1 MPKFL
6 RAFLAATLAI
16 ASFGAIAQSYPG
28 RPVKMLVGYAA
39 GGGMD
44 SLARV
49 LAAKLTE
56 TLGQQVL
63 VENRA
68 GASGAVAADAMIKS
82 LADGYTIYAA
92 ESGALIL
99 PGINPKISYDPVRNF
114 LPVGGVATLPMAFVV
129 TNAFPAKNAQEL
141 IAALKA
147 APGKYS
153 YASPGVGTVQHFA
166 FELFMRSAGVSAV
179 HIPYKGAAT
188 MMPDIISGQ
197 VPVAVISVSAA
208 MGQVKAGK
216 IRTIALTS
224 PQRISS
230 APDWPAMA
238 ETLAGFDAAP
248 RVFVVAPVG
257 TPQPVVTRLNEAM
270 RAALASK
277 DLQENYERQGA
288 TAMPSSPEE
297 LGRQIA
303 EETRRWATIAKEANI
318 KSE

>member
-1 MPKFL
+1 MVQTL
-6 RAFLAATLAI
+6 RVLFVLMFAVAAA
-16 ASFGAIAQSYPG
+16 GAGAQAYPS

-82 LADGYTIYAA
+82 PADGYTIYAA

-99 PGINPKISYDPVRNF
+99 PAINPKISYDPVRNF

-179 HIPYKGAAT
+179 HIPYQGAAT

-197 VPVAVISVSAA
+197 VPVAVISASAA

-230 APDWPAMA
+230 APDWPAIA

-257 TPQPVVTRLNEAM
+257 TPQPVVTRMNEAM

-318 KSE
+318 KSD

>member
-99 PGINPKISYDPVRNF
+99 PAINPKISYDPVRNF

>member
-1 MPKFL
+1 MAHTL
-6 RAFLAATLAI
+6 RVLLVATFAI

>member
-99 PGINPKISYDPVRNF
+99 PAINPKISYDPVRNF

-188 MMPDIISGQ
+188 MMPDIISGRDQ
-197 VPVAVISVSAA
+197 RLGGDGAGEGGQDPYDRAHQPATDFERARLAGDGRDARRLRCRAA
-208 MGQVKAGK
+208 CVRGGAGRHAAAGGHTPERGDARGACLEGPAGK
-216 IRTIALTS
+216 LRTPGRDRHAVLA
-224 PQRISS
+224 RGAR
-230 APDWPAMA
+230 APDRRRN
-238 ETLAGFDAAP
+238 AP
-248 RVFVVAPVG
+248 
-257 TPQPVVTRLNEAM
+257 
-270 RAALASK
+270 
-277 DLQENYERQGA
+277 
-288 TAMPSSPEE
+288 
-297 LGRQIA
+297 LGDD
-303 EETRRWATIAKEANI
+303 
-318 KSE
+318 SEGSEH

>member
-1 MPKFL
+1 MAHTL
-6 RAFLAATLAI
+6 RVLLVATFAI
-16 ASFGAIAQSYPG
+16 ASFGAIAQSYPS

-188 MMPDIISGQ
+188 MLPDIISGQ
-197 VPVAVISVSAA
+197 VQVGVISASAA

-230 APDWPAMA
+230 APDWPAMT

-248 RVFVVAPVG
+248 PVFVVAPIG

-277 DLQENYERQGA
+277 DLQDNYERQGA
-288 TAMPSSPEE
+288 TATPTSPEE

>member
-1 MPKFL
+1 MPQFL
-6 RAFLAATLAI
+6 CAFLAATLAI
-16 ASFGAIAQSYPG
+16 ASVGAIAQSYPS

-82 LADGYTIYAA
+82 PADGYTIYAA

-99 PGINPKISYDPVRNF
+99 PAINPKISYDPVRNF

-197 VPVAVISVSAA
+197 VPVAVISASAA

-257 TPQPVVTRLNEAM
+257 TPQPVVTRMNEAM

-318 KSE
+318 KSD

>member
-1 MPKFL
+1 MVQTL
-6 RAFLAATLAI
+6 RVLFVLMFAVAAA
-16 ASFGAIAQSYPG
+16 GAGAQAYPS

-82 LADGYTIYAA
+82 PADGYTIYAA

-99 PGINPKISYDPVRNF
+99 PAINPKISYDPVRNF

-197 VPVAVISVSAA
+197 VPVAVISASAA

-257 TPQPVVTRLNEAM
+257 TPQPVVTRMNEAM

-318 KSE
+318 KSD

>member
-1 MPKFL
+1 MVKAV
-6 RAFLAATLAI
+6 RAIVVAIFSI
-16 ASFGAIAQSYPG
+16 ASVGAMAQAYPN

-49 LAAKLTE
+49 LAAKLAD

-82 LADGYTIYAA
+82 PADGYTIYAA

-99 PGINPKISYDPVRNF
+99 PAINPKISYDPVRNF

-129 TNAFPAKNAQEL
+129 TNAFPAKNPQEL

-197 VPVAVISVSAA
+197 VPVGVISASAA
-208 MGQVKAGK
+208 IGQVKAGK
-216 IRTIALTS
+216 IRTIAVTS
-224 PQRISS
+224 PQRIAG

-238 ETLAGFDAAP
+238 ETLSGFDAAP

-257 TPQPVVTRLNEAM
+257 TPQPVVARLNEAM
-270 RAALASK
+270 RAALAAK
-277 DLQENYERQGA
+277 DLQDNYERQGA
-288 TAMPSSPEE
+288 TATPTTPED

-303 EETRRWATIAKEANI
+303 EETRRWAMIAKEANI
-318 KSE
+318 RSE

>member
-99 PGINPKISYDPVRNF
+99 PAINPKISYDPVRNF

-197 VPVAVISVSAA
+197 VPVAVISASAA

>member
-1 MPKFL
+1 MNKFL
-6 RAFLAATLAI
+6 RAFLVATLAI
-16 ASFGAIAQSYPG
+16 ASAGAIAQNYPN

-49 LAAKLTE
+49 LAGKLTD

-82 LADGYTIYAA
+82 PADGYTIYAA

-99 PGINPKISYDPVRNF
+99 PAINPKIGYDPVRNF

-129 TNAFPAKNAQEL
+129 TNAFPAKNPQEL

-197 VPVAVISVSAA
+197 VPVGVISAA
-208 MGQVKAGK
+208 AAIGQVKAGK
-216 IRTIALTS
+216 IRTIAVTS

-238 ETLAGFDAAP
+238 ETLPGFDAAP

-257 TPQPVVTRLNEAM
+257 TPQPVVSRLNEAM
-270 RAALASK
+270 RAALAAK
-277 DLQENYERQGA
+277 DLQDNYERQGA
-288 TAMPSSPEE
+288 TATPTTPEE
-297 LGRQIA
+297 LGRQITD
-303 EETRRWATIAKEANI
+303 ETRRWAMIAKEANI
-318 KSE
+318 RSE

>member
-1 MPKFL
+1 MVQTL
-6 RAFLAATLAI
+6 RVLFVLMFAVAAA
-16 ASFGAIAQSYPG
+16 GAGAQAYPS

-82 LADGYTIYAA
+82 PADGYTIYAA

-99 PGINPKISYDPVRNF
+99 PAINSKISYDPVRNF

-197 VPVAVISVSAA
+197 VPVAVISASAA

-257 TPQPVVTRLNEAM
+257 TPQPVVTRMNEAM

>member
-28 RPVKMLVGYAA
+28 RPVKMLVGYAT

-99 PGINPKISYDPVRNF
+99 PAINPKISYDPVRNF

>member
-1 MPKFL
+1 MVQTL
-6 RAFLAATLAI
+6 RVLFVLMFAVAAA
-16 ASFGAIAQSYPG
+16 GAGAQAYPS

-82 LADGYTIYAA
+82 PADGYTIYAA

-99 PGINPKISYDPVRNF
+99 PAINPKISYDPVRNF

-197 VPVAVISVSAA
+197 VPVAVISASAA

-257 TPQPVVTRLNEAM
+257 TPQPVVTRMNEAM

-277 DLQENYERQGA
+277 DLQDNYERQGA